1 MTILFKDM
9 DGNELCKIQERMLHL
24 RDSMEIER
32 PDGHRMAMVKKAM
45 IAPLRGRLQAVGP
58 DP

>member
-1 MTILFKDM
+1 M

-45 IAPLRGRLQAVGP
+45 IAPLRGRFQAVVP

>member
-1 MTILFKDM
+1 M

-32 PDGHRMAMVKKAM
+32 PDGRRMAMVHEAM
-45 IAPLRGRLQAVGP
+45 IAPLRAVLAEAGLSRGESQER
-58 DP
+58 